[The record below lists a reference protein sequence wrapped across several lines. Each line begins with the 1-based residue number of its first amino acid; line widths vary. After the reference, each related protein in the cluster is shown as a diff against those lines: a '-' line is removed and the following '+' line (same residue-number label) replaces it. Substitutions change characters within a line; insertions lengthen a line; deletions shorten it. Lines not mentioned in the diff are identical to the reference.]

1 MGTVLWLAHRR
12 RNQDETC
19 SVRSHLLSA
28 SRVKFSASKKTKP
41 EQREH
46 EVLHR
51 QQRDRLSSL
60 GSGSWGGNSVF
71 CQPGVE
77 PLQRRQPRWHQ
88 GRKPG
93 NKHKVFP
100 REQQSSWQR
109 PPWVPRW
116 VRSGCGHPLC
126 SWEPLWLNR
135 IIVFDIN
142 FFFSVFLKLFLL
154 QSLISKKKLET
165 NLALNRIFEFTVP
178 SFFNKGSEIKK
189 KKKKKKKKK

>member
-88 GRKPG
+88 RRKPG
-93 NKHKVFP
+93 NKHKV
-100 REQQSSWQR
+100 SSSKTSKDRHSQ
-109 PPWVPRW
+109 VPCLK
-116 VRSGCGHPLC
+116 VLPSNIIML
-126 SWEPLWLNR
+126 LLN
-135 IIVFDIN
+135 IFTPGI
-142 FFFSVFLKLFLL
+142 
-154 QSLISKKKLET
+154 LILIH
-165 NLALNRIFEFTVP
+165 LD
-178 SFFNKGSEIKK
+178 
-189 KKKKKKKKK
+189 